1 MGTTENKKF
10 PPLCGGVFFT
20 ILKPYRSDRISPQLY
35 YNEIKDPKSDIPT
48 IIELIGVVK
57 PDFLEKKNLPTFGA
71 IKTYTSKFLNC
82 RENVPNGLEIGK
94 PGYIASFN
102 AQMDDHYH
110 SLLLRMHSFLDQSI
124 GLHNKDGSPKTA
136 ELAQLVREIIEIMEN
151 DPACINAEFRIGKN
165 GEWMRLSAAKTVY
178 FQSFIL
184 GVWHYIVA
192 SKISN
197 ELKGNQYDDWN
208 SSKNKGA
215 SAKHRFKLAIQDLT
229 SSKGA
234 DTAANEETAD
244 DIKVIT
250 DAEQT
255 SESEEESD
263 KRTAAGTNNS
273 DASQGSSQ
281 QFEYEEDQDEKGKTV
296 NQTLF
301 YNAGNGVQ
309 IKTLNGGLTLHIG
322 N

>member
-1 MGTTENKKF
+1 MGITENKKF

-48 IIELIGVVK
+48 LIELIGVVK
-57 PDFLEKKNLPTFGA
+57 PDFLEKKNLPSFSS
-71 IKTYTSKFLNC
+71 IKSYTSKFLNC

-102 AQMDDHYH
+102 AQMDESYH
-110 SLLLRMHSFLDQSI
+110 SLLQRMHVFLDQSI
-124 GLHNKDGSPKTA
+124 GLHNKDGSPKTP
-136 ELAQLVREIIEIMEN
+136 ELTQIVKEIIEILEN
-151 DPACINAEFRIGKN
+151 DPACASAEFRIGKN
-165 GEWMRLSAAKTVY
+165 GELMQLSDAKTVY

-184 GVWHYIVA
+184 GIWHYIVT
-192 SKISN
+192 SQIEN
-197 ELKGNQYDDWN
+197 ELKGSLYDDWHFL
-208 SSKNKGA
+208 KNKG
-215 SAKHRFKLAIQDLT
+215 SKAKHRFKLAIQDVTFGDGSDSAT
-229 SSKGA
+229 S
-234 DTAANEETAD
+234 EETAD
-244 DIKVIT
+244 DIEVVT
-250 DAEQT
+250 DAEEVPEEDI
-255 SESEEESD
+255 ESTEEE
-263 KRTAAGTNNS
+263 KAGNS
-273 DASQGSSQ
+273 GNAQDSSQ
-281 QFEYEEDQDEKGKTV
+281 QFEYEEEKDENGKTV